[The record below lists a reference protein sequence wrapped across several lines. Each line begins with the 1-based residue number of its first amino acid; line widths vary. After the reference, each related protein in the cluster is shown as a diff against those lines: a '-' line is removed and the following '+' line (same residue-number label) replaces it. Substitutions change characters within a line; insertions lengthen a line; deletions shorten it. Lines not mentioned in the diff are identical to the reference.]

1 MMRGPRFVIFVLLAL
16 LAFSAAV
23 GGAADVAQITVSQAE
38 LDAAVARQHDQRT
51 ADRDRVKALLHRD
64 DVRALA
70 EDHGLDLRRAEAA
83 VDTLEDSELQDLAQR
98 AAQIESGLRGGD
110 LYIRMSLI
118 ALLLIIIIVILLAN
132 S

>member
-1 MMRGPRFVIFVLLAL
+1 MMRGPRFVILVLLAL
-16 LAFSAAV
+16 LAFSAAA
-23 GGAADVAQITVSQAE
+23 GSATDVAQTTVSQAE
-38 LDAAVARQHDQRT
+38 LDAAIARQHDQRA
-51 ADRDRVKALLHRD
+51 ADRDRVKALLQRD

-70 EDHGLDLRRAEAA
+70 EDNGLDLRRAEAA
-83 VDTLEDSELQDLAQR
+83 VDTLEDSELQDLARQ

-132 S
+132 E